1 MEQGERER
9 ERKEEKMEGGV
20 WQWRGGHHPTHRR
33 LLLGQ
38 REVLLPS
45 LGALLL
51 FKAYN
56 ISFIDVVCV
65 CAEKVKRVLVSP
77 AHASAVCT
85 KKGPYRGVNVWRLG
99 S

>member
-9 ERKEEKMEGGV
+9 GKNKKWRVVSGSGGG
-20 WQWRGGHHPTHRR
+20 GGHHPTHRR